1 MKEARTSRDER
12 GLGTSSL
19 VAERSLPGRSTPPS
33 SGTTVLFPLSP
44 RAAYDGPVKLSKLVP
59 ADVVARLFLAVAA
72 ALSASSAALALPS
85 IFGGDFGQ
93 GLLLVG
99 VAVFAGWMAMAI
111 HQFQQRLAGIDE
123 VVRQGRRRVEQSE
136 AVLEEMRRLA
146 KSLRAATSVDDN
158 EEDRTVH

>member
-1 MKEARTSRDER
+1 MD
-12 GLGTSSL
+12 SL
-19 VAERSLPGRSTPPS
+19 WDVRVAHQVSNVP
-33 SGTTVLFPLSP
+33 FPRSP
-44 RAAYDGPVKLSKLVP
+44 RAAYDGFVKLSKLVP

-72 ALSASSAALALPS
+72 VLSASSAVLALPS
-85 IFGGDFGQ
+85 IFGGDYGQ

-123 VVRQGRRRVEQSE
+123 VVRQGKRRVEQSE
-136 AVLEEMRRLA
+136 AALEEMRRLA

>member
-1 MKEARTSRDER
+1 VRLA
-12 GLGTSSL
+12 
-19 VAERSLPGRSTPPS
+19 
-33 SGTTVLFPLSP
+33 
-44 RAAYDGPVKLSKLVP
+44 KLIS
-59 ADVVARLFLAVAA
+59 ADLVARLFLAAAA
-72 ALSASSAALALPS
+72 ALSAGSALLAFPS
-85 IFGGDFGQ
+85 LLGGDFGQ

-123 VVRQGRRRVEQSE
+123 VVRQGKRRVEQSE

-146 KSLRAATSVDDN
+146 KALRTTTSVDDN

>member
-1 MKEARTSRDER
+1 
-12 GLGTSSL
+12 
-19 VAERSLPGRSTPPS
+19 
-33 SGTTVLFPLSP
+33 
-44 RAAYDGPVKLSKLVP
+44 VKLSKLVP

-72 ALSASSAALALPS
+72 ALSASSAVLALPS
-85 IFGGDFGQ
+85 LFGGDVGQ

-146 KSLRAATSVDDN
+146 KSLRAATSVDDT